1 MKKKQFAVG
10 IYSTTTSEHE
20 QVRYKAEHDR
30 CL

>member
-1 MKKKQFAVG
+1 MKEKTICVG

-20 QVRYKAEHDR
+20 QVRYKAEHDQ